1 MFILNLLQGCNRPD
15 IVTELF
21 LCAAFTQVIIC
32 NTEILRFN
40 LCRLRQFRFPC
51 VIGLPEPSD
60 KSPWKAFVIH
70 KLILDVLNCIKAI
83 SLFNLL
89 FILPDSYFI

>member
-1 MFILNLLQGCNRPD
+1 MFVLDLLQSCNRPD

-21 LCAAFTQVIIC
+21 LCAAFSQVIIC

-51 VIGLPEPSD
+51 VIGFPEPSD
-60 KSPWKAFVIH
+60 KPPWKALIIH

-83 SLFNLL
+83 SFFNLL
-89 FILPDSYFI
+89 FILPDPYFI